1 VTPVTGTPD
10 LFPLTARRFLLASW
24 LRHSASLWV
33 WWLLCAGAAPVSVF
47 RLLVAP
53 VFDYGE
59 TITFSTSKGKPNTG
73 TIPEMILQWIGD
85 AMMIFVLIGFAL
97 I

>member
-33 WWLLCAGAAPVSVF
+33 WWLLCAGAAPVSVV

-53 VFDYGE
+53 VFDYRE
-59 TITFSTSKGKPNTG
+59 TVTFSTSKGKPKT
-73 TIPEMILQWIGD
+73 EAVLVMILEMLGL
-85 AMMIFVLIGFAL
+85 V
-97 I
+97 